1 MSRSVK
7 QISQA
12 ESQLKEACRLT
23 GAHWAIWV
31 ERSDIGWDDGPGFG
45 LNQSRL
51 KSLHAHMQD
60 KKTTTWLAGSL
71 SSNRPRWQSLNNLT
85 TTLRAK
91 RLYVYPTP
99 ARQKLLLVGAEPLD
113 RTANGFFRFL
123 AAYPPFELSPET
135 ILRQSHPEAPLWP
148 FASNLEA
155 SYDPQQTLESILEQL
170 ASRIPST
177 AAYLAIRYGDSF
189 HVQAVWECPSG
200 VRGYDIPVEG
210 NETLQKIIATG
221 KGLVIT
227 GPTAAMSPSLPAG
240 LETTVKFWLGVPVM
254 IGRQVIGLAAFI
266 FSQSQGYKP
275 ENLESASQYVNQL
288 AYGIESAIIFS
299 EATRYL
305 QQLALL
311 NELASTAALGVEA
324 DSTHPGDDFARR
336 VMIRLRRE
344 FNTDWAAVLLLSA
357 DGRTLQ
363 ESGGGSQN
371 APPWIIPVKGSLM
384 GQAVESGLPI
394 RVNDLRQVAHFYS
407 LRENLRSELAVPLKY
422 RGKVIGALVLVSEQT
437 NAFSIQDE
445 QLLVVIASQLAGLF
459 ENVRLNDETRER
471 ARNLADSVRQLQAV
485 RDTSLDL
492 AGDLDLNTLLK
503 RVAQRAR
510 DLVSARG
517 AELGLYNE
525 AEQVVEIVVS
535 ETPWENVQGIKIP
548 LMAGV
553 AGQMAAFGEPLVVD
567 DYDHWPGRLLP
578 ERSTPFHAVAGV
590 PLKFKEQ
597 VIGTLTVLDD
607 RLDKHFVPKDLQ
619 LLELL
624 APQAAISIRNARLY
638 QELEK
643 RIQAQLLAES
653 RLIRSAR
660 LAAVGEM
667 AAGVAHELNNPLTT
681 VTGFVELT
689 LNELPPDSPLRPD
702 LELVLQEAH
711 RARGV
716 VSRLL
721 DFSRPVED
729 QRAPAD
735 VNDLINQVLPLF
747 LHLARTTGISLD
759 PELSPDLPWI
769 SIDSNQIKQ
778 VLINLIHNAIQA
790 MPHGGHIIIRS
801 SRQMRLISD
810 QSPQS
815 LPDESSPTDD
825 WICIQVT
832 DTGEGIPADIL
843 ERIFEPF
850 FSTRQ
855 AGKGTGLG
863 LSVSYGIIASHGGWI
878 EVDSLPA
885 HGSSFRIYLPIV

>member
-1 MSRSVK
+1 MK
-7 QISQA
+7 LMIPA
-12 ESQLKEACRLT
+12 EQQLKDACRLT
-23 GAHWAIWV
+23 GARWAIWV
-31 ERSDIGWDDGPGFG
+31 KQNDAGWEFGPRYG
-45 LNQSRL
+45 LNQARL
-51 KSLHAHMQD
+51 KVLHSHVQD
-60 KKTTTWLAGSL
+60 KKITTWLAGSL
-71 SSNRPRWQSLNNLT
+71 SNNRPRWQALKHLSASLRT
-85 TTLRAK
+85 RS
-91 RLYVYPTP
+91 LYVYPTP
-99 ARQKLLLVGAEPLD
+99 TRLKLLLVGADSMDPIAD
-113 RTANGFFRFL
+113 GFFRFL
-123 AAYPPFELSPET
+123 ATHLAFESSVDAD
-135 ILRQSHPEAPLWP
+135 LRQAHSDSPLWP
-148 FASNLEA
+148 FATNLEA

-170 ASRIPST
+170 AGRIPT
-177 AAYLAIRYGDSF
+177 DAAYLAIRYGDSF
-189 HVQAVWECPSG
+189 HIQAVWQCPPG

-210 NETLQKIIATG
+210 NMTLQEIITTG
-221 KGLVIT
+221 KGLVIS
-227 GPTAAMSPSLPAG
+227 GPTPDIFPTLPSG
-240 LETTVKFWLGVPVM
+240 LETNFKSWLGVPVM

-266 FSQSQGYKP
+266 SDQSPGYKP
-275 ENLESASQYVNQL
+275 ENLEPASQNVNQL
-288 AYGIESAIIFS
+288 AYNVESAIILN

-311 NELASTAALGVEA
+311 NELASTAALGGEA

-344 FNTDWAAVLLLSA
+344 FKTDWAAVLLLSP
-357 DGRTLQ
+357 DGRILQ

-371 APPWIIPVKGSLM
+371 SPPWVVPVKGSLM
-384 GQAVESGLPI
+384 GQAVERGLPV
-394 RVNDLRQVAHFYS
+394 RVNDLRLVSHFYPIGD
-407 LRENLRSELAVPLKY
+407 NLRSELAVPLKF
-422 RGKVIGALVLVSEQT
+422 RGKVIGALVLVSVQA

-459 ENVRLNDETRER
+459 ENIRLNDETRER
-471 ARNLADSVRQLQAV
+471 ARNLADSVRQLQAI

-510 DLVSARG
+510 DLVNARG

-525 AEQVVEIVVS
+525 AEQVVEIVVA
-535 ETPWENVQGIKIP
+535 ETPWENAQGIKIP

-553 AGQMAAFGEPLVVD
+553 AGQMAALGEPLVVD
-567 DYDHWPGRLLP
+567 DYGHWPGRLLP
-578 ERSTPFHAVAGV
+578 ERPTPFRAVAGV
-590 PLKFKEQ
+590 PLKFKDQ

-607 RLDKHFVPKDLQ
+607 RQEKHFVAKDVQ

-689 LNELPPDSPLRPD
+689 LDELPSDSALRPD

-747 LHLARTTGISLD
+747 HHLARTTGISVE
-759 PELSPDLPWI
+759 PELSPNLPWI

-790 MPHGGHIIIRS
+790 MPHGGNLSIHS
-801 SRQMRLISD
+801 SRQQRWESEQSQ
-810 QSPQS
+810 QSPS
-815 LPDESSPTDD
+815 DGPSPADD
-825 WICIQVT
+825 WILIRIT
-832 DTGEGIPADIL
+832 DTGEGIPPNIL

-850 FSTRQ
+850 FSTRP

-863 LSVSYGIIASHGGWI
+863 LSVSYGIIVSHGGWI
-878 EVDSLPA
+878 EVDSQPGQ
-885 HGSSFRIYLPIV
+885 GSSFRIILPVV